1 MYQAEE
7 KQEKTKCVF
16 QIEVETKAKDT
27 EGILHEGYIYIEIA
41 NTKQCRNIKDIIAKA
56 INAMKETEHKVTNK
70 MKYKYL
76 KGINFRENLF
86 SRMNFLVISR
96 ELIFA
101 KERISKISREQ
112 IFANEDI
119 SNISREF
126 IFANDQNFFI

>member
-1 MYQAEE
+1 MLTTHAVVSVGLRMRQI
-7 KQEKTKCVF
+7 KQFIDECIKTTPLDQSLLKCY
-16 QIEVETKAKDT
+16 
-27 EGILHEGYIYIEIA
+27 L
-41 NTKQCRNIKDIIAKA
+41 IKLCKSKSFWVDA
-56 INAMKETEHKVTNK
+56 
-70 MKYKYL
+70 YL
-76 KGINFRENLF
+76 KGINFCENLF

-126 IFANDQNFFI
+126 IFANDQISLFKIFFFLDKKGYKTY